1 MIIGRLLAYIFLC
14 LMIMVLGAEGLKL
27 LEGNNGG
34 WIPVSQVIDF
44 ISSTDL
50 SRLVSRIN
58 DNGESSIG
66 KNILVFLLS
75 SSAFLGLMFLSGILF
90 FLSRNKN
97 R

>member
-27 LEGNNGG
+27 LEGNGGG

-50 SRLVSRIN
+50 SRLVSGIN

-66 KNILVFLLS
+66 NNILVPLLDF
-75 SSAFLGLMFLSGILF
+75 SAFLGFMFLSGMLF
-90 FLSRNKN
+90 FLSRNRN